1 MIWEVEVGG
10 SSDKDAVGTE
20 AGVAQQTA
28 REIIAAWNTLAR
40 SGLLGGSTGDV
51 SLLID
56 GAEAVW
62 MTPHIP
68 FAESV
73 AVRDLLQIT
82 LEGRVR
88 RRRARPSASAMMHLG
103 IYRRRPDVRAIVH
116 SRAPYVTLLGVC
128 EVPVP
133 PVTVDAIPFT
143 DLPRVSV
150 GITNKQ
156 EWPDRVSNA
165 LADGAVAALL
175 LHGGM
180 VAVGADL
187 KEVVRRTLALE
198 ETARVLVISHLLSQV
213 PSSFSAEEVET
224 LRQVWY

>member
-1 MIWEVEVGG
+1 
-10 SSDKDAVGTE
+10 
-20 AGVAQQTA
+20 
-28 REIIAAWNTLAR
+28 
-40 SGLLGGSTGDV
+40 
-51 SLLID
+51 
-56 GAEAVW
+56 
-62 MTPHIP
+62 
-68 FAESV
+68 
-73 AVRDLLQIT
+73 
-82 LEGRVR
+82 
-88 RRRARPSASAMMHLG
+88 MMHLG

-165 LADGAVAALL
+165 LAVGAVAALL